1 MSDPRCFYTILRAP
15 HERLEDLLVEHVM
28 PVVRD
33 VRTAPELDSLFFVRY
48 SEPTWQL
55 RFRVLGEPAWI
66 DGVIAPRLRA
76 LAEGLRAGGA
86 IDGCEFAT
94 YDREYERYGGGEGMT
109 LAERLFFRDSLAAL
123 DWMAAERAGAVARSR
138 REFAVLLV
146 DRLLDLA
153 RFDRKQRLAFYRH
166 GYAWALDTGS
176 WGERERETLEARYR
190 ELRPG
195 LDALVFGPD
204 GDAAWGGPAPAAI
217 ARDFLAAAAPVVDA
231 IRAGHTEGRIRQ
243 DLVYLFWS
251 YAHMFTNRLGI
262 ESAGEAVL
270 RFFLHRLIEERGE
283 VPAARA

>member
-15 HERLEDLLVEHVM
+15 HERLEDLLVRHLM

-33 VRTAPELDSLFFVRY
+33 IRDAPELDSLFFVRY

-66 DGVIAPRLRA
+66 EGRIAPRLRA
-76 LAEGLRAGGA
+76 LAEGLSADGA
-86 IDGCEFAT
+86 IDGCDFAT
-94 YDREYERYGGGEGMT
+94 YDREYQRYGGEEGMA
-109 LAERLFFRDSLAAL
+109 LAERLFCLDSLAVL
-123 DWMAAERAGAVARSR
+123 DWIAAERAGDVARSR

-153 RFDRKQRLAFYRH
+153 RFDRRQRLAFYRH
-166 GYAWALDTGS
+166 GYAWALETGS
-176 WGERERETLEARYR
+176 WGDGEKATLEERYR
-190 ELRPG
+190 QLRPG
-195 LDALVFGPD
+195 LEALVFAPD
-204 GDAAWGGPAPAAI
+204 GDAAWGGAVPATI
-217 ARDFLAAAAPVVDA
+217 AREFLASAAPVVEA
-231 IRAGHTEGRIRQ
+231 IRAGHAEGRIRQ

-270 RFFLHRLIEERGE
+270 RFFLHRLVEDHGG